1 MKTVPIANITKQY
14 RASNES
20 FDEELLNLYKQAYKG
35 ELLCCKAIIK
45 TEGIVPFS
53 RFRPHISEGLKAYFE
68 NCLQEEK
75 GPYPVVY
82 QKEDIFIM
90 SDDYRAY
97 YFFLERGHK
106 EISCVVLGN
115 ATGPFVLV
123 KSQPFILPIPTVVSE
138 VVN

>member
-1 MKTVPIANITKQY
+1 MKTISIGDRTKLY
-14 RASNES
+14 RASNEPI
-20 FDEELLNLYKQAYKG
+20 DEELLNLYKQAYKG

-45 TEGIVPFS
+45 TEGIIPFS
-53 RFRPHISEGLKAYFE
+53 QFRPHISEELKVYFE

-82 QKEDIFIM
+82 QKEDVFIM
-90 SDDYRAY
+90 SDDYNAY

-106 EISCVVLGN
+106 EISCIVLGD

-123 KSQPFILPIPTVVSE
+123 KSQPFVLPIPTVVSE